1 MEYQWSKTPSG
12 SRAPSRYHGEN
23 EQILDNYYEDEDEE
37 GNDAFLQTEENS
49 ESALYEYTLSSGPTL
64 PHGVLFTT
72 KIPPQYNGTT
82 SWFAYEENVRDW
94 VAMTGVPREK
104 QGPLLKSGLSGHA
117 TIFKKFWTAPVSR
130 TPTMG

>member
-23 EQILDNYYEDEDEE
+23 EQILDEYYENEYEEEE

-49 ESALYEYTLSSGPTL
+49 ENALYEYTLSSGSTL

-82 SWFAYEENVRDW
+82 SWFAYEENVRD
-94 VAMTGVPREK
+94 
-104 QGPLLKSGLSGHA
+104 
-117 TIFKKFWTAPVSR
+117 
-130 TPTMG
+130 